1 MKRLASF
8 IICLLFFAGLSAQQK
23 EIHFKILETTD
34 IHGNYFPYDF
44 IDEKPG
50 KGSLARVSTYL
61 KQEREKYGNRLL
73 MLDNGDIL
81 QGQPSAYYYN
91 YVDTVSQHLCPR
103 ILNYMGYNAGTVGN
117 HDIETGPKV
126 YDRLVNQSNFPWLAA
141 NAVFDEGKGTGSYF
155 NPYTIFEIEGVR
167 IAVLGIITPGIPI
180 WLPKSLW
187 PDMHFE
193 DAQKTAAQW
202 VTILKNKEKAD
213 VIIGL
218 FHLGMNGN
226 VLANGLNEGQGY
238 NMAREIPDL
247 DIVLIGH
254 DHREAMRE
262 IFNLQGEQV
271 VIINAGPHGNN
282 VGDVELTVK
291 MNNGKITGKSI
302 TGKLVDMANLEPDPE
317 FMIKFKPDFEAVKT
331 FVSEKIGTATESFRS
346 RDAYFGPSTFV
357 DLIHR
362 VQLELT
368 GADISF
374 AAPLSY
380 DTKIGKGDLFVSDM
394 FKLYKYE
401 NFLYTMTLSG
411 QEIKDFLESSYSIWV
426 NQMSNPQDHLF
437 LLKKNDSGRSQF
449 IHPTYNF
456 DSAAGI
462 SYTVDVTKPAGQ
474 RITMGKKLN
483 NGKAFESD
491 QKYSVAVNSY
501 RGNGGGGHL
510 TNGAGISMNE
520 LPSRIVT
527 STPVDFRYYMM
538 EWIKKNKI
546 IQPEIISD
554 WKFIPDRLVKPAT
567 EQDYQLLF
575 GRKINP

>member
-1 MKRLASF
+1 MKRFISF
-8 IICLLFFAGLSAQQK
+8 CLCLFFVAGISAQKK
-23 EIHFKILETTD
+23 EIHIKILETTD

-50 KGSLARVSTYL
+50 KGSLARVYTYL

-91 YVDTVSQHLCPR
+91 YVDTVSKHLTSR

-117 HDIETGPKV
+117 HDIETGPRV
-126 YDRLVNQSNFPWLAA
+126 YDRLVAQSDFPWMAA
-141 NAVFDEGKGTGSYF
+141 NAVFDKGKGTGSYF
-155 NPYTIFEIEGVR
+155 KPYTMFEIEGVR
-167 IAVLGIITPGIPI
+167 IAVLGIITPGIPT

-193 DAQKTAAQW
+193 DALKTAAQW
-202 VTILKNKEKAD
+202 VPVLKNKEKAD

-226 VLANGLNEGQGY
+226 ILANGLNEGHGHD
-238 NMAREIPDL
+238 MAREIPDL
-247 DIVLIGH
+247 DVVLIGH
-254 DHREAMRE
+254 DHRNANQT
-262 IFNLQGEQV
+262 IVNQQGEQV
-271 VIINAGPHGNN
+271 VIINPGANGNN
-282 VGDVELTVK
+282 VGDVELTIK
-291 MNNGKITGKSI
+291 MNNGKVIGKSAV
-302 TGKLVDMANLEPDPE
+302 GKLVDMSDYEPDPE
-317 FMIKFKPDFEAVKT
+317 FMSKFKPNFDAVKA
-331 FVSEKIGTATESFRS
+331 FVSEKIGNANESFQS
-346 RDAYFGPSTFV
+346 RHAYFGPSAFI

-362 VQLELT
+362 VQLKLT

-380 DTKIGKGDLFVSDM
+380 DIKIEKGDLFVSDM

-411 QEIKDFLESSYSIWV
+411 QEIKDFLESCYAIWV
-426 NQMSNPQDHLF
+426 NQISKLDDQLF
-437 LLKKNDSGRSQF
+437 LLKKNESGRPQF
-449 IHPTYNF
+449 VHPTYNF

-462 SYTVDVTKPAGQ
+462 SYAVDVTKPVGQ
-474 RITMGKKLN
+474 RIIIGKTLK
-483 NGKAFESD
+483 NGKTFD
-491 QKYSVAVNSY
+491 LTQKYNVAVNSY

-510 TNGAGISMNE
+510 TKGAGISMSD
-520 LPSRIVT
+520 LPTRIVN

-538 EWIKKNKI
+538 EWIKKTQTI
-546 IQPEIISD
+546 ESEIISD
-554 WKFIPDRLVKPAT
+554 WKFIPERLAKPAI
-567 EQDYQLLF
+567 EREYQILF
-575 GRKINP
+575 GGRN